1 MHLQNVAG
9 FPTHPERC
17 AEWFGHFRQR
27 ESRGAIDLVRLQET
41 RVSVDE
47 AANLNKLYNTTWGFV
62 DTPGRTRWTDSD
74 AARGVVAI
82 LLNPY
87 SSNSE
92 MEP

>member
-1 MHLQNVAG
+1 M
-9 FPTHPERC
+9 
-17 AEWFGHFRQR
+17 
-27 ESRGAIDLVRLQET
+27 
-41 RVSVDE
+41 
-47 AANLNKLYNTTWGFV
+47 

-92 MEP
+92 MEPWHETFCTLHWMGVQITIQGEIILAVNVYAPIGKAEREALFEML